1 MKAIRAIVG
10 IVTGLCLMAI
20 LWIVLKRSHL
30 IP

>member
-1 MKAIRAIVG
+1 MKIARAVVG

-20 LWIVLKRSHL
+20 LWIILKRAHL